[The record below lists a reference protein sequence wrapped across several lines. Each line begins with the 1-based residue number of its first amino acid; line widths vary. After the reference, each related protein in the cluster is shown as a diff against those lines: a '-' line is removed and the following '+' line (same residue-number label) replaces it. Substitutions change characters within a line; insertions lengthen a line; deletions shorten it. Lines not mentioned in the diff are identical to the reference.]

1 LCFYE
6 FMLKSVEAQQQ
17 EMEMVS
23 IESLVPERHLLRKID
38 GAVDFSFIRERVK
51 HLYCED
57 NGRPALDPVV
67 LFKLLLLGYLY
78 GVRSERQLMR
88 EVEVNVAYRWFLGL
102 KLRDK
107 VPDASTL
114 SQNRRRR
121 FAESTIYQEIFDE
134 IVELAMRRGLA
145 SGTVLYTDSTHLK
158 ANANKNKYDVAEVTV
173 KPREYL
179 AALDAAIA
187 EDRAEHGKRPLKPSN
202 PEPETRQIKVSRT
215 DRDSGYMVRDGKP
228 KGFFYLDHR
237 TVDGRH
243 AIITDTHATPA
254 NVHDSVPYLGRLDR
268 QRERFGFSIRAVGVD
283 AGYAA
288 AAIAQGLE
296 ERNIYGAI
304 GYRTPTHR
312 DGYFY
317 KREFRYD
324 EKLDVYL
331 CPNGQLLRYRTT
343 NREGYRQYHSD
354 PEQCGNCPVR
364 QKCTQSSNATKVVTR
379 HVWESSRERMDRHRL
394 SRVGKR
400 IYKRRKET
408 VERSFADAKQLHGHR
423 YARFRGLTRV
433 QQQCLLA
440 ATAQNIKKIALL
452 LSNSGPGMPF
462 PLFPALVSAYIDR
475 LRRYRLLMPIHN
487 HQNRKSIQKTNPTKN
502 DGVRQQSEKAFVKT
516 KAFCNSESR
525 STYIVVVVFPVGS
538 FTINTP

>member
-1 LCFYE
+1 MGCSLERKGRASRGLRLLTKVSRKALVFHGSLLY
-6 FMLKSVEAQQQ
+6 FGIMLKQPEAQQQ
-17 EMEMVS
+17 ELEMVS
-23 IESLVPERHLLRKID
+23 VESLVPSGHLLRKVD
-38 GAVDFSFIRERVK
+38 GSVDFGFIRDRVK

-134 IVELAMRRGLA
+134 IVLLAVNRGLA
-145 SGTVLYTDSTHLK
+145 SGAVLYTDSTHLK
-158 ANANKNKYDVAEVTV
+158 ANANKNKFDLEQVPV
-173 KPREYL
+173 KPQQYL
-179 AALDAAIA
+179 AALEAAIT
-187 EDRAEHGKRPLKPSN
+187 EDRAAHGKRPLKEP
-202 PEPETRQIKVSRT
+202 PEAAPETKQIKVSRT
-215 DRDSGYMVRDGKP
+215 DKDSGYMVRDGKP

-243 AIITDTHATPA
+243 AIITDTHVTPA

-268 QRERFGFSIRAVGVD
+268 QRERFNFNIRAVGVD

-288 AAIAQGLE
+288 AAITQGLE
-296 ERNIYGAI
+296 ERNIYGVI

-317 KREFRYD
+317 KRDYRYD
-324 EKLDVYL
+324 EKLDVYI
-331 CPNGQLLRYRTT
+331 CPNGQLLNYRTT

-354 PEQCGNCPVR
+354 PAQCRNCPLR
-364 QKCTQSSNATKVVTR
+364 HKCTQSSNATKVVTR
-379 HVWESSRERMDRHRL
+379 HVWETSRERIDQHRL
-394 SRVGKR
+394 NRVGKR

-423 YARFRGLTRV
+423 YARMRGLTKV

-440 ATAQNIKKIALL
+440 ATAQNLKKIALL
-452 LSNSGPGMPF
+452 MSRMGPNMPSS
-462 PLFPALVSAYIDR
+462 LVQTLLSAYCG
-475 LRRYRLLMPIHN
+475 LLNRY
-487 HQNRKSIQKTNPTKN
+487 
-502 DGVRQQSEKAFVKT
+502 QQLAIE
-516 KAFCNSESR
+516 
-525 STYIVVVVFPVGS
+525 
-538 FTINTP
+538 NTD